1 MREVQSNGSRIDVWI
16 GNFIERYRYQ
26 ILALLALLSIIGGVV
41 LAEYFYSKK
50 PEEIVFISANENWQ
64 EQGIASF
71 KVSVQGEVV
80 SPGTYE
86 FTSEVTIGEVI
97 VSAGGQ
103 TAKADIAR
111 LNLEEKVTSDREIVV
126 PMLEPAVSSDGG
138 QSMGVSDS
146 GLVGLNS
153 ASLSELMSLPGI
165 GEVYANRII
174 AARPFSNV
182 NELLKVSGIG
192 PKRFAKIKDLVSIE

>member
-16 GNFIERYRYQ
+16 GNFIKRYRYQ

-138 QSMGVSDS
+138 QSMDVSDS